1 MKLSIVLPTFNEREN
16 VEPLLERLYSVMEEF
31 KGDFEILFVDDST
44 DDTPEIINRQIEK
57 NSEIRMIHRV
67 GQERTGLATAFIR
80 GFEEAQGKYVL
91 CMDTD
96 LQHPPEKAP
105 ELLRRALNDGAD
117 VVVGSR
123 YIKGGS
129 AIGLGSLKTL
139 YGIYRRAVSVG
150 LKYFIQI
157 IFIPI
162 RKTSDPGSGFFL
174 FKKNILSGVEL
185 QPKGFKILIEVLMR
199 AKYEKVSEV
208 PIVFAVRE
216 NDDSKATIGQGIEF
230 LKHIW
235 FIFKTV
241 PEAGRFLKFCI
252 VGLSG
257 VVVNLGIL
265 SFLVELFSV
274 AERPAYIVAV
284 AVSILTNYFFNSF
297 FTYGDKK
304 SPSRAESMRRVL
316 YYYTISVAVMFF
328 NFAIYSFCLSFGLHY
343 IISAIIGIMAAT
355 ALNFVLATKL
365 VWKLP
370 VKA

>member
-16 VEPLLERLYSVMEEF
+16 VEPLLNRLFYVMEEF
-31 KGDFEILFVDDST
+31 SGEFEILFIDDST
-44 DDTPEIINRQIEK
+44 DDTPEIIKGQIEK
-57 NSEIRMIHRV
+57 YSEIRMIHRV
-67 GQERTGLATAFIR
+67 GDECTGLATAFIR
-80 GFEEAQGKYVL
+80 GFEEAQGEYIL

-105 ELLRRALNDGAD
+105 ELLRKAIDEEAD

-162 RKTSDPGSGFFL
+162 RKTTDPGSGFFL
-174 FKKNILSGVEL
+174 FRKSILSDVEL

-199 AKYEKVSEV
+199 AKYRKVSEI

-230 LKHIW
+230 LRHVW
-235 FIFKTV
+235 FIFRTV

-252 VGLSG
+252 VGSSG

-265 SFLVELFSV
+265 ILLVELFLT
-274 AERPAYIVAV
+274 AERPAYVIAV

-304 SPSRAESMRRVL
+304 SSSRAESMRRVL
-316 YYYTISVAVMFF
+316 YYYAISVAVMLF
-328 NFAIYSFCLSFGLHY
+328 NFAIFSLGLSFGLHY
-343 IISAIIGIMAAT
+343 IVSAMIGILIAT
-355 ALNFVLATKL
+355 LLNFILATKL